1 MTWTGS
7 WTNQY
12 GSVLEIASELDGAI
26 SGWFTSAVDGGLQGE
41 RTRVTGV
48 HRGDLVTFCVA
59 GGPIVAAW
67 TGLLRGERVETLW
80 HVAASER
87 PAAPREGAP
96 AVLRQLGVFEAF
108 TAGADTFVR
117 E

>member
-1 MTWTGS
+1 M
-7 WTNQY
+7 
-12 GSVLEIASELDGAI
+12 
-26 SGWFTSAVDGGLQGE
+26 SGVSAVDGGLEGN
-41 RTRVTGV
+41 RTPVTGF
-48 HRGDLVTFCVA
+48 HNGDLVAFCVA

-67 TGLLRGERVETLW
+67 TGLLRGDRLETLW
-80 HVAASER
+80 HVAASQR